1 MGKLLKAFYN
11 FILSNQSNIKL
22 QNFGKLILKNLRYLK
37 PENKDLKVTKKG
49 SLFQQKFLNKI
60 NLNKAFPTLN
70 NKKYLKR
77 SKSFN
82 EGVTLIAP

>member
-22 QNFGKLILKNLRYLK
+22 QNFGKLIIKNLRYLK
-37 PENKDLKVTKKG
+37 SENKDLKVTKKD
-49 SLFQQKFLNKI
+49 SFFQQKFLNKI
-60 NLNKAFPTLN
+60 SLNKTFSTLN

-77 SKSFN
+77 TKSFN